1 VGRTPRQWATGSG
14 VGTAKAEIEYALP
27 VQPRSAQAAA
37 AARRRAWRRNLTGYL
52 FIGPWLFGFLAFTL
66 VPISASAVLAFTNFN
81 VLSPNLSWI
90 GLNNFATLLA
100 DQRYWRAVRATLLF
114 AFAAVP
120 LKLLFALGLAMLLNN
135 ARRGVYAYRA
145 AYYAPS
151 IVGASVAVAVVW
163 REMFGKQGPIN
174 AMLGSLGITT
184 TAWLG
189 DPATAPWTVI
199 LLAVWEF
206 GSPMLIFL
214 AGLRQIPTEFYE
226 AAAIDGADRLRRFG
240 AITIPM
246 LTPLIFFNLVLQ
258 MIFGFTVFT
267 SAFIISSGSGAP
279 LDSVLL
285 YSLYLYQKGFKD
297 FQMGYAAAMAWALLL
312 VVAACTALIF
322 RSSSHWVYY
331 EADAEDRR

>member
-1 VGRTPRQWATGSG
+1 MDRAAGRVAVGARPEA
-14 VGTAKAEIEYALP
+14 
-27 VQPRSAQAAA
+27 RSLAS
-37 AARRRAWRRNLTGYL
+37 ARRRALRRNLTGYI
-52 FIGPWLFGFLAFTL
+52 FIAPWLFAFLAFTFL
-66 VPISASAVLAFTNFN
+66 PIAGSAILAFTDYN
-81 VLSPNLSWI
+81 VLSQSLHWI
-90 GLNNFATLLA
+90 GLDNFDKMLFR
-100 DQRYWRAVRATLLF
+100 DQRFWRAVRATFFYALL
-114 AFAAVP
+114 AVP
-120 LKLLFALGLAMLLNN
+120 LKLIFALALAMLLNN
-135 ARRGVYAYRA
+135 TRRLVSAYRA

-163 REMFGKQGPIN
+163 REMFARNGPVN
-174 AMLGSLGITT
+174 AVLSQVGIPS

-214 AGLRQIPTEFYE
+214 AGLKQIPAEFYE
-226 AAAIDGADRLRRFG
+226 AAALDGAGVWQRFVR
-240 AITIPM
+240 ITIPM

-267 SAFIISSGSGAP
+267 SAFIVSGGQGAP

-285 YSLYLYQKGFKD
+285 YSLYLYQAGFRD

-312 VVAACTALIF
+312 VIGCFTAIIF
-322 RSSSHWVYY
+322 RTSAYWVHY
-331 EADAEDRR
+331 ETEAEGAR

>member
-1 VGRTPRQWATGSG
+1 MLG
-14 VGTAKAEIEYALP
+14 
-27 VQPRSAQAAA
+27 
-37 AARRRAWRRNLTGYL
+37 
-52 FIGPWLFGFLAFTL
+52 
-66 VPISASAVLAFTNFN
+66 
-81 VLSPNLSWI
+81 
-90 GLNNFATLLA
+90 
-100 DQRYWRAVRATLLF
+100 DQRFWRAVRATFQF
-114 AFAAVP
+114 AFIAVP
-120 LKLLFALGLAMLLNN
+120 LKLAFALFLAMLLDNV
-135 ARRGVYAYRA
+135 RRGVQAYRA

-163 REMFGKQGPIN
+163 REMFGKEGPLN
-174 AMLGSLGITT
+174 AVLAQLGFPTV
-184 TAWLG
+184 AWLG
-189 DPATAPWTVI
+189 DPATAPWSVI

-226 AAAIDGADRLRRFG
+226 AAAIDGAGYLRRFG
-240 AITIPM
+240 SITIPL

-267 SAFIISSGSGAP
+267 SAFIISGGSGAP

-312 VVAACTALIF
+312 VVACCTALIF
-322 RSSSHWVYY
+322 RSSRYWVHY
-331 EADAEDRR
+331 ETDAEERT

>member
-1 VGRTPRQWATGSG
+1 MASVSG
-14 VGTAKAEIEYALP
+14 EMAVRAPSRASAEA
-27 VQPRSAQAAA
+27 S
-37 AARRRAWRRNLTGYL
+37 ARRRAWRRNLTGYL
-52 FIGPWLFGFLAFTL
+52 FIAPWLFGFFAFTFI
-66 VPISASAVLAFTNFN
+66 PIAASAALAFTNFN
-81 VLSPNLSWI
+81 VLSPNLSFV
-90 GLNNFATLLA
+90 GLQNFATMVG
-100 DQRYWRAVRATLLF
+100 DQRFWRAVRATFFF
-114 AFAAVP
+114 AFMAVP
-120 LKLLFALGLAMLLNN
+120 LKLIFALGLAMLLNN

-163 REMFGKQGPIN
+163 REMFGKQGPLN
-174 AMLGSLGITT
+174 AMLASIGLPT

-189 DPATAPWTVI
+189 DPATAPWSVI
-199 LLAVWEF
+199 LLSVWEF

-226 AAAIDGADRLRRFG
+226 AAAIDGAGAFRRFV

-267 SAFIISSGSGAP
+267 SAFVISGGTGAP

-297 FQMGYAAAMAWALLL
+297 FQMGYAASMAWALLL
-312 VVAACTALIF
+312 AVACCTALIF
-322 RSSSHWVYY
+322 RSSRYWVHY
-331 EADAEDRR
+331 ETDIGEPA

>member
-1 VGRTPRQWATGSG
+1 MHRASVGASG
-14 VGTAKAEIEYALP
+14 QIAIPAH
-27 VQPRSAQAAA
+27 RQAAA
-37 AARRRAWRRNLTGYL
+37 AATARRRAWRRNLTGYL

-66 VPISASAVLAFTNFN
+66 IPITASAGLAFTNYN
-81 VLSPNLSWI
+81 VLSSNLSWV
-90 GLNNFATLLA
+90 GVNNFLTMAQ
-100 DQRYWRAVRATLLF
+100 DQRFWRSVRATFFF

-120 LKLLFALGLAMLLNN
+120 LKLVFALALAMLLNN

-174 AMLGSLGITT
+174 TMLLSAGLPTT
-184 TAWLG
+184 PWLG

-199 LLAVWEF
+199 LLSVWEF

-226 AAAIDGADRLRRFG
+226 AAAIDGAGRLRRFLS
-240 AITIPM
+240 ITVPL

-258 MIFGFTVFT
+258 MIFGFTVFN
-267 SAFIISSGSGAP
+267 SAFVISGGSGAP

-285 YSLYLYQKGFKD
+285 YSLYLYKKGFRD
-297 FQMGYAAAMAWALLL
+297 FQMGYAASMAWVLLL
-312 VVAACTALIF
+312 VIACFTALIF

-331 EADAEDRR
+331 ESDAEDRR

>member
-1 VGRTPRQWATGSG
+1 MVQ
-14 VGTAKAEIEYALP
+14 TASRPVALG
-27 VQPRSAQAAA
+27 AQRRVDAAA
-37 AARRRAWRRNLTGYL
+37 SARRRAWRRNLIGYM
-52 FIGPWLFGFLAFTL
+52 FIGPWLFAFLAFTAI
-66 VPISASAVLAFTNFN
+66 PILASAFLAFTNYN
-81 VLSPNLSWI
+81 VLSSNLNWI
-90 GLNNFATLLA
+90 GLTNFTTMLD
-100 DQRYWRAVRATLLF
+100 DQRFWRAVRATF
-114 AFAAVP
+114 TYAFIAVP
-120 LKLLFALGLAMLLNN
+120 LKLAFALLLAMLLNN

-145 AYYAPS
+145 AFYAPS

-163 REMFGKQGPIN
+163 REMFGKEGPIN
-174 AMLGSLGITT
+174 ALLGTFGLPT

-189 DPATAPWTVI
+189 DPSTAIWTVI

-226 AAAIDGADRLRRFG
+226 AAAIDGAGAFRRFLR
-240 AITIPM
+240 ITIPL

-267 SAFIISSGSGAP
+267 APFIISGGSGAP

-285 YSLYLYQKGFKD
+285 YSLYLYQKGFRD

-312 VVAACTALIF
+312 VVAAFTALIF

-331 EADAEDRR
+331 EADAEDRK

>member
-1 VGRTPRQWATGSG
+1 
-14 VGTAKAEIEYALP
+14 
-27 VQPRSAQAAA
+27 
-37 AARRRAWRRNLTGYL
+37 
-52 FIGPWLFGFLAFTL
+52 
-66 VPISASAVLAFTNFN
+66 
-81 VLSPNLSWI
+81 
-90 GLNNFATLLA
+90 
-100 DQRYWRAVRATLLF
+100 
-114 AFAAVP
+114 
-120 LKLLFALGLAMLLNN
+120 
-135 ARRGVYAYRA
+135 
-145 AYYAPS
+145 
-151 IVGASVAVAVVW
+151 
-163 REMFGKQGPIN
+163 
-174 AMLGSLGITT
+174 MLGSLGITT

-214 AGLRQIPTEFYE
+214 AGLRQIPSEFYE
-226 AAAIDGADRLRRFG
+226 AAAIDGAGRLRRFA

-267 SAFIISSGSGAP
+267 SAFIISGGSGAP

>member
-1 VGRTPRQWATGSG
+1 MSVGASG
-14 VGTAKAEIEYALP
+14 QIAIAARG
-27 VQPRSAQAAA
+27 RAAA
-37 AARRRAWRRNLTGYL
+37 ALTARRRAWRRNLTGYV
-52 FIGPWLFGFLAFTL
+52 FIAPWLFGFLAFTL
-66 VPISASAVLAFTNFN
+66 IPILASAGLAFTNYN
-81 VLSPNLSWI
+81 VLSSNLNFI
-90 GLNNFATLLA
+90 GLNNFATIVQ
-100 DQRYWRAVRATLLF
+100 DQRYWRAVRATFMF

-120 LKLLFALGLAMLLNN
+120 LKLAFALALAMLLNN

-174 AMLGSLGITT
+174 AMLQSVGVSG

-189 DPATAPWTVI
+189 DPSTAPWTVI
-199 LLAVWEF
+199 LLSVWEF

-226 AAAIDGADRLRRFG
+226 AAAIDGAGPIRRFLN
-240 AITIPM
+240 ITIPL

-267 SAFIISSGSGAP
+267 SAFVISGGSGAP
-279 LDSVLL
+279 LDSTLL
-285 YSLYLYQKGFKD
+285 YSLYLYQKGFRD
-297 FQMGYAAAMAWALLL
+297 FQMGYAASMAWVLLL
-312 VVAACTALIF
+312 VVACFTALIF
-322 RSSSHWVYY
+322 RSSASWVHY
-331 EADAEDRR
+331 EADSDDRR

>member
-1 VGRTPRQWATGSG
+1 MASISQDLT
-14 VGTAKAEIEYALP
+14 LP
-27 VQPRSAQAAA
+27 APSHAAA
-37 AARRRAWRRNLTGYL
+37 ASARRRAWRRNLTGYL
-52 FIGPWLFGFLAFTL
+52 FIAPWLFGFFAFTFI
-66 VPISASAVLAFTNFN
+66 PIAASAGLAFTNFN
-81 VLSPNLSWI
+81 VLSPNLSWV
-90 GLNNFATLLA
+90 GLNNFATLLT
-100 DQRYWRAVRATLLF
+100 DQRFWRAVRATLLF
-114 AFAAVP
+114 AFVSVP
-120 LKLLFALGLAMLLNN
+120 LKLAFALALAMILNN

-163 REMFGKQGPIN
+163 REMFGKQGPLN
-174 AMLGSLGITT
+174 AVLASLGLPTT
-184 TAWLG
+184 TWLG
-189 DPATAPWTVI
+189 DPATAPWSII

-214 AGLRQIPTEFYE
+214 AGLRQIPNEFYE
-226 AAAIDGADRLRRFG
+226 AAAIDGAGSVRRFLR
-240 AITIPM
+240 ITIPL

-267 SAFIISSGSGAP
+267 SAFIISGGTGAP

-312 VVAACTALIF
+312 VVACCTALIF
-322 RSSSHWVYY
+322 RSSRYWVYY
-331 EADAEDRR
+331 ETDAEDRG

>member
-1 VGRTPRQWATGSG
+1 MASVSRDIALQAPGRT
-14 VGTAKAEIEYALP
+14 
-27 VQPRSAQAAA
+27 AAA
-37 AARRRAWRRNLTGYL
+37 ASARRRAWRRNLTGYL
-52 FIGPWLFGFLAFTL
+52 FIAPWLFGFFAFTFI
-66 VPISASAVLAFTNFN
+66 PITASAALAFTNFN
-81 VLSPNLSWI
+81 VLSTNLSFV
-90 GLNNFATLLA
+90 GLQNFATMLG
-100 DQRYWRAVRATLLF
+100 DQRFWRAVRATFFF
-114 AFAAVP
+114 AFMSVP
-120 LKLLFALGLAMLLNN
+120 LKLVFALALAMLLNN

-163 REMFGKQGPIN
+163 REMFGKQGPLN
-174 AMLGSLGITT
+174 VMLASIGLPT

-189 DPATAPWTVI
+189 DPATAPWSVI

-226 AAAIDGADRLRRFG
+226 AAAIDGAGALRRFIN
-240 AITIPM
+240 ITIPM

-267 SAFIISSGSGAP
+267 SAFVISGGTGAP

-297 FQMGYAAAMAWALLL
+297 FQMGYAASMAWALLL
-312 VVAACTALIF
+312 VVACCTALIF
-322 RSSSHWVYY
+322 RSSRYWVHY
-331 EADAEDRR
+331 ETEVGEGA

>member
-1 VGRTPRQWATGSG
+1 MASVSQDLTLRAPSR
-14 VGTAKAEIEYALP
+14 
-27 VQPRSAQAAA
+27 AAA
-37 AARRRAWRRNLTGYL
+37 MASARRRARRRNLTGYL
-52 FIGPWLFGFLAFTL
+52 FIAPWLFGFFAFTFI
-66 VPISASAVLAFTNFN
+66 PIAASAALAFTNFN
-81 VLSPNLSWI
+81 VLSPNISWV
-90 GLNNFATLLA
+90 GLNNFATMLS
-100 DQRYWRAVRATLLF
+100 DQRFWRAVRATF
-114 AFAAVP
+114 FYAFVSVP
-120 LKLLFALGLAMLLNN
+120 LKLAFALALAMLLNN

-163 REMFGKQGPIN
+163 REMFGKQGPLN
-174 AMLGSLGITT
+174 AMLASVGLPTN
-184 TAWLG
+184 AWLG

-226 AAAIDGADRLRRFG
+226 AAAIDGAGAVRRFLR
-240 AITIPM
+240 ITIPL

-267 SAFIISSGSGAP
+267 SAFIISGGSGAP

-297 FQMGYAAAMAWALLL
+297 FQMGYAASMAWALLL
-312 VVAACTALIF
+312 VVACCTALIF
-322 RSSSHWVYY
+322 RSSRHWVYY
-331 EADAEDRR
+331 ESDAEDRT

>member
-1 VGRTPRQWATGSG
+1 MARVTEVGASGEIALEVRPRARS
-14 VGTAKAEIEYALP
+14 VPTAR
-27 VQPRSAQAAA
+27 Q
-37 AARRRAWRRNLTGYL
+37 RAWRRNLTGYL
-52 FIGPWLFGFLAFTL
+52 FIAPWLFAFLSFTAI
-66 VPISASAVLAFTNFN
+66 PISASAFLAFTNYN
-81 VLSPNLSWI
+81 VLSSSLNWI
-90 GLNNFATLLA
+90 AFDNFSTMYQ
-100 DQRYWRAVRATLLF
+100 DQRFWRAVRATFLY
-114 AFAAVP
+114 AFTAVP
-120 LKLLFALGLAMLLNN
+120 LKLIFALGLAMLLNN

-174 AMLGSLGITT
+174 GVLGALGLPV

-189 DPATAPWTVI
+189 DPATAIWTVI

-214 AGLRQIPTEFYE
+214 AGLRQIPQEFYE
-226 AAAIDGADRLRRFG
+226 AAAIDGAGVWRRFRS
-240 AITIPM
+240 ITLPL

-267 SAFIISSGSGAP
+267 APFIISGGSGAP

-285 YSLYLYQKGFKD
+285 YSLYLYQKGFRD
-297 FQMGYAAAMAWALLL
+297 FQMGYAAAMAWVLLL
-312 VVAACTALIF
+312 VVACFTALIF
-322 RSSSHWVYY
+322 RSSSSWVHY
-331 EADAEDRR
+331 EADTEARQ

>member
-1 VGRTPRQWATGSG
+1 MASVSG
-14 VGTAKAEIEYALP
+14 VAVQAPARSTAAT
-27 VQPRSAQAAA
+27 SARKR
-37 AARRRAWRRNLTGYL
+37 ARRRNLTGYL
-52 FIGPWLFGFLAFTL
+52 FIAPWLFGFFAFTF

-81 VLSPNLSWI
+81 VLSTNI
-90 GLNNFATLLA
+90 RFVGLNNFATMLG
-100 DQRYWRAVRATLLF
+100 DQRFWRAVRATFFF
-114 AFAAVP
+114 AFTAVP
-120 LKLLFALGLAMLLNN
+120 LKLAFALGLAMLLNS

-163 REMFGKQGPIN
+163 REMFGKQGPLN
-174 AMLGSLGITT
+174 ATLASFGLPT

-189 DPATAPWTVI
+189 DPATAPWSVI
-199 LLAVWEF
+199 LLSVWEF

-226 AAAIDGADRLRRFG
+226 AAAIDGAGAFRRFLS
-240 AITIPM
+240 ITLPM

-267 SAFIISSGSGAP
+267 SAFVISGGTGAP

-297 FQMGYAAAMAWALLL
+297 FQMGYAASMAWALLL
-312 VVAACTALIF
+312 VVAVCTTLIF
-322 RSSSHWVYY
+322 RSSRYWVHY
-331 EADAEDRR
+331 ETDVGEG